1 MKYDI
6 PVVIHCRD
14 SIDETI
20 ELVSPFSSKGL
31 KGVFHCF
38 TGDVRQANEITEMGF
53 LLGVGGVLTFKNSG
67 LDKVIAEVGFER
79 LVLETDSPYLS
90 PVPHRGKRNEP
101 SYIRL
106 VAEKL
111 VSLFP
116 ESNFN
121 EIEKKTTE
129 NASTLFKLELDNG
142 L

>member
-1 MKYDI
+1 M
-6 PVVIHCRD
+6 
-14 SIDETI
+14 
-20 ELVSPFSSKGL
+20 
-31 KGVFHCF
+31 
-38 TGDVRQANEITEMGF
+38 
-53 LLGVGGVLTFKNSG
+53 LTFKNSG

-116 ESNFN
+116 ESSFN